1 MPNHIKTHCK
11 SCTHQMLTSQLTQEQ
26 NPGENVKMLRKHNS
40 ANNTVEHF
48 TVVENGEQNFQ
59 GQLVKRFVI

>member
-1 MPNHIKTHCK
+1 
-11 SCTHQMLTSQLTQEQ
+11 MLTSQLTQEQ
-26 NPGENVKMLRKHNS
+26 NPEENVKMLRKHNS